1 MLLERKLRRC
11 CAFRLLNESDLP
23 HRGLFHVRLQGRPG
37 TWSLAQ
43 GRREPKA
50 GMRKKEP
57 ETAWSFLP
65 SASESAA
72 CFLRPHLVCYFSRAG
87 AFPVSQMSK
96 SAQKTELVCT
106 ESSWFVT
113 SLKASCCCLQ
123 LLSRVQV
130 FVTPWTAARQA
141 PLSFTISWS
150 LLKFKSVESVEAR
163 TIVQLLAA
171 GSTPPLFPSVSIFP
185 SSWKMSQITAPGV
198 LLFLRT
204 PLPPPCPTT
213 LPSLPLL
220 PCKDHPQVPE
230 SVSL

>member
-50 GMRKKEP
+50 GMRNKEP

-113 SLKASCCCLQ
+113 SLKASCC
-123 LLSRVQV
+123 SSV
-130 FVTPWTAARQA
+130 A
-141 PLSFTISWS
+141 
-150 LLKFKSVESVEAR
+150 KSCP
-163 TIVQLLAA
+163 TLCDPMDC
-171 GSTPPLFPSVSIFP
+171 STPGSPVLHHLLEFA
-185 SSWKMSQITAPGV
+185 QI
-198 LLFLRT
+198 
-204 PLPPPCPTT
+204 
-213 LPSLPLL
+213 
-220 PCKDHPQVPE
+220 QVH
-230 SVSL
+230 

>member
-130 FVTPWTAARQA
+130 FVTPRTVALTVSSVHGICQARIQD
-141 PLSFTISWS
+141 S
-150 LLKFKSVESVEAR
+150 L
-163 TIVQLLAA
+163 T
-171 GSTPPLFPSVSIFP
+171 
-185 SSWKMSQITAPGV
+185 M
-198 LLFLRT
+198 
-204 PLPPPCPTT
+204 
-213 LPSLPLL
+213 
-220 PCKDHPQVPE
+220 
-230 SVSL
+230 

>member
-1 MLLERKLRRC
+1 MEAAPHTALLEIKLRRC

-65 SASESAA
+65 PASESAA
-72 CFLRPHLVCYFSRAG
+72 RFLRPHLVCCFSRAG
-87 AFPVSQMSK
+87 TFPVSQMSK

-113 SLKASCCCLQ
+113 SLKASCSSVAKSCPTLCDPMDC
-123 LLSRVQV
+123 S
-130 FVTPWTAARQA
+130 TP
-141 PLSFTISWS
+141 S
-150 LLKFKSVESVEAR
+150 LLVPYY
-163 TIVQLLAA
+163 LLDFA
-171 GSTPPLFPSVSIFP
+171 
-185 SSWKMSQITAPGV
+185 
-198 LLFLRT
+198 
-204 PLPPPCPTT
+204 
-213 LPSLPLL
+213 
-220 PCKDHPQVPE
+220 QVH
-230 SVSL
+230 VH